1 VHTDDDLLRF
11 YADGHESTRLSSPR
25 GKLEYVRTLDILE
38 RHLPEPPATVLDIGG
53 GTGPY
58 AHALA
63 ARGYTV
69 HLLDLVPLHVELALA
84 AQEPAYPLAS
94 AAVGDARELPFDDAT
109 ADVVLLLGPLYH
121 LVERSDRL
129 CVLKEAHR
137 VLRSESLL
145 FATTISRFTSVY
157 EGLFDGFLTD
167 PSFQGIAMRDLE
179 TGEHN
184 NPTQRRDWFM
194 RGHYYLPQELTT
206 EIGDA
211 GFSIE
216 AVVGIEGAAQ
226 FLPDLA
232 HWLADREQRDLL
244 LEILRRIEGEQPV
257 LGVSSHLHAVG
268 RRCSNG
274 RGALSA

>member
-1 VHTDDDLLRF
+1 VRTDDDLQRF

-25 GKLEYVRTLDILE
+25 GRLEYVRTLDILA
-38 RHLPEPPATVLDIGG
+38 RHLPPPPSTVLDIGG

-63 ARGYTV
+63 AQGYTV
-69 HLLDLVPLHVELALA
+69 HLLDLVPLHVEQALA
-84 AQEPAYPLAS
+84 SQAPEHPLAS
-94 AAVGDARELPFDDAT
+94 ANVGDGRELPFADAS

-121 LVERSDRL
+121 LVDRSERLR
-129 CVLKEAHR
+129 VLTEAHR
-137 VLRSESLL
+137 VLRPESVL

-167 PSFQGIAMRDLE
+167 PSFQGIAVRDLE

-194 RGHYYLPQELTT
+194 RGHYYLPEELAA
-206 EIGDA
+206 ELGDA
-211 GFSIE
+211 GFTIE

-232 HWLADREQRDLL
+232 LWLEDPQQRELL
-244 LEILRRIEGEQPV
+244 LGILRRIEREPPV

-268 RRCSNG
+268 RR
-274 RGALSA
+274 